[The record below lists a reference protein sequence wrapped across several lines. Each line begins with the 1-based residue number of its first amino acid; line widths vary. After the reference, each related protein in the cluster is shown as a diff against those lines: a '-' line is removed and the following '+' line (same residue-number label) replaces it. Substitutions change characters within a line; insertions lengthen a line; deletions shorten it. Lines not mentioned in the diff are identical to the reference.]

1 MKFPLTPQLID
12 EARRYQLRS
21 ACQHCLFW
29 LAARGA
35 CLHGWPDE
43 GQRRW
48 PLDAPDASG
57 AAPTDA
63 AFCKEFELA

>member
-1 MKFPLTPQLID
+1 MKFPLTAQLID

-29 LAARGA
+29 LPSRGA

-43 GQRRW
+43 GQRPW
-48 PLDAPDASG
+48 PLDRPDADG